1 MGFLHSRKQ
10 KYGNMVELGFKIEL
24 THPGVHCLVGF
35 QKWDADDE
43 QPYNTFKLHFLW
55 ITLRWDWE

>member
-1 MGFLHSRKQ
+1 
-10 KYGNMVELGFKIEL
+10 MVEHGFKIEL
-24 THPGVHCLVGF
+24 THPGIHCLVGF

-43 QPYNTFKLHFLW
+43 QPYNKFKIHFLW

>member
-1 MGFLHSRKQ
+1 
-10 KYGNMVELGFKIEL
+10 MVELGFKIEL
-24 THPGVHCLVGF
+24 THPGVHCLMGF

-43 QPYNTFKLHFLW
+43 QPYSTFKIHFLW